1 MRNLSRFFCDIF
13 TESVCEFYLP
23 RELEIAIQFIGS
35 LPFPVSFFSHGSSE
49 SFTSVRCFE
58 NLDVL
63 RCQNNAIPRCVIYI
77 RVYPWVTHPRMH
89 IKVGGFAK
97 VCMLFFPWG
106 RFSSTR
112 TRDSVFMATLNGN
125 RCFTREPATWWARDT
140 RRRLN
145 RYAYFA
151 FI

>member
-1 MRNLSRFFCDIF
+1 MRILFTSRIGNCDTVYGVTSVSSIIFFR
-13 TESVCEFYLP
+13 T
-23 RELEIAIQFIGS
+23 
-35 LPFPVSFFSHGSSE
+35 SSE

-97 VCMLFFPWG
+97 VCMPFFLCG

-125 RCFTREPATWWARDT
+125 RCFTCEPAMRYTEETQPIRLFCFYVT
-140 RRRLN
+140 RN
-145 RYAYFA
+145 H
-151 FI
+151 FINI

>member
-1 MRNLSRFFCDIF
+1 MRNLYQDFLRIF
-13 TESVCEFYLP
+13 TEFVCEFYLP

-35 LPFPVSFFSHGSSE
+35 LPLVVSFFSADRPSLLRVSAV
-49 SFTSVRCFE
+49 SE

-77 RVYPWVTHPRMH
+77 RAYSWVTHPRMH

-97 VCMLFFPWG
+97 VCMPFFLRG

-125 RCFTREPATWWARDT
+125 RCFTREPATRHT
-140 RRRLN
+140 EEILN